1 MSADPSH
8 PSPTPSPPPGLGTR
22 VLAIGSRLLLCAAV
36 WVVIAGADP
45 ASAIIGVPAV
55 AAAAWAS
62 WRLTAGPGIRLSPW
76 GALRFVPYFIYE
88 SVRGGIDVA
97 SRVLGPRVRV
107 DPGCHDYRLSLSSPG
122 ARVFFVDLVSL
133 LPGTLSADLEG
144 DVVTIH
150 ALDQG
155 SDMAGDLSQLER
167 RVAALFAESVP
178 VPSAHRSPTART
190 LEDPPGD

>member
-1 MSADPSH
+1 
-8 PSPTPSPPPGLGTR
+8 
-22 VLAIGSRLLLCAAV
+22 VLLCAALWIV
-36 WVVIAGADP
+36 LARADP

-55 AAAAWAS
+55 LAAAWAS
-62 WRLTAGPGIRLSPW
+62 WRLATGPGIRLSPW
-76 GALRFVPYFIYE
+76 GALRFIPYFVYE

-107 DPGCHDYRLSLSSPG
+107 DPGRQDYRLSLSSPG

-133 LPGTLSADLEG
+133 LPGTLSADLVG

-155 SDMAGDLSQLER
+155 ADMAGDLSQLER
-167 RVAALFAESVP
+167 RVAALFTEP
-178 VPSAHRSPTART
+178 VPAPPSREADGGAPGASEQRSPTARNP
-190 LEDPPGD
+190 EVPPGD